1 MSGNNPNILY
11 SLNVLGNATVQ
22 GILDCTEVAIDNV
35 VTENVETDSLTVN
48 GPATVTTLQVS
59 GKSNTGVLKINST
72 TTVDS
77 SSVGGYLGYNDDGQD
92 QLHFSCQRFF
102 GSGGFVWKVFN
113 TNGVLETTPMSIT
126 RQGALSTILSVSS
139 PTITAGTS
147 LVTNTIN
154 LSLIHI

>member
-72 TTVDS
+72 TT
-77 SSVGGYLGYNDDGQD
+77 
-92 QLHFSCQRFF
+92 
-102 GSGGFVWKVFN
+102 
-113 TNGVLETTPMSIT
+113 
-126 RQGALSTILSVSS
+126 
-139 PTITAGTS
+139 
-147 LVTNTIN
+147 
-154 LSLIHI
+154 